1 MQKTKLRQELKRQRI
16 GQKRFRKIVC
26 VVIAVL
32 AVLYIAGTIYY
43 SRHFYTG
50 ETAFGISLRN
60 ESIDSIKE
68 KIAKKMNAYH
78 LTITTRDGDET
89 IDASSIDLKYDDQG
103 ELEAL
108 FEKQKAFLWFL
119 MGATAKEDISLGI
132 TMNEQKLDDTIAAL
146 SCIQEETMSAPTDAH
161 LEYKDGKF
169 QIAEEQLGNQL
180 DIQKADRAIE
190 TAIKEGLSRYHWK
203 NRTVILHPRY
213 TKRMKS

>member
-1 MQKTKLRQELKRQRI
+1 MKNKNALKYEMTDWKQLQIRKQNTKEVISVQKTKLRQELKRQRI
-16 GQKRFRKIVC
+16 GQKRFRKIVY

-50 ETAFGISLRN
+50 GTAFGISLRN

-68 KIAKKMNAYH
+68 KIAEKMNAYH

-119 MGATAKEDISLGI
+119 MGATAKEIF
-132 TMNEQKLDDTIAAL
+132 L
-146 SCIQEETMSAPTDAH
+146 SGLPWMSRSWMIP
-161 LEYKDGKF
+161 
-169 QIAEEQLGNQL
+169 
-180 DIQKADRAIE
+180 
-190 TAIKEGLSRYHWK
+190 
-203 NRTVILHPRY
+203 
-213 TKRMKS
+213 